1 METKCIYYTVQREY
15 LNIIHNK
22 IYPAGMRQHGG
33 YTSTAAEIL
42 GINLKWVTV
51 ISWQDFDFKTE

>member
-42 GINLKWVTV
+42 GINLK
-51 ISWQDFDFKTE
+51 